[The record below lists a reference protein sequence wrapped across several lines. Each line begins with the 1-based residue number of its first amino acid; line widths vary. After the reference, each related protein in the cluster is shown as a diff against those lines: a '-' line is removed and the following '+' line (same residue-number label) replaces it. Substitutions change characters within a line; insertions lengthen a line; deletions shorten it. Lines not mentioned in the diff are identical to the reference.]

1 MEEGSE
7 FEDWKAVKGLKKVLA
22 FFFSKTQGCVPQ
34 GHTLIPT
41 SSIQRPKI
49 SSSIFHSL

>member
-7 FEDWKAVKGLKKVLA
+7 FEDWKAVKGFKKVLA
-22 FFFSKTQGCVPQ
+22 FFSKTQGCVPQ